1 MLNNQ
6 TPSMATN
13 KTYSTTEIHK
23 SVDRYLACNSLQ
35 STIAYLMLEYTSDE
49 LHAFIKDSY
58 TSLGYQ
64 HVEVSRA
71 LSRCLYAIEY
81 AQQPTR
87 ETSDKWKRL

>member
-1 MLNNQ
+1 MSNAIQNQ
-6 TPSMATN
+6 PN
-13 KTYSTTEIHK
+13 KTYLTTEIYR
-23 SVDRYLACNSLQ
+23 SVDRYLAHNSLQ

-49 LHAFIKDSY
+49 LHAFIKESY
-58 TSLGYQ
+58 TNLDYL

-81 AQQPTR
+81 AQKPTK